1 MEKFKKIAK
10 IIILIILIIYVGL
23 TFINQQKTLNQY
35 SKNYEDLTSQIEK
48 QKEYN
53 EQLSKKKQDI
63 ESTDFIEDMAR
74 EKLDMY
80 LPNEKVTERQL
91 PDDHY

>member
-1 MEKFKKIAK
+1 MKKTKKIVKFTIIFIIAVY
-10 IIILIILIIYVGL
+10 IIL
-23 TFINQQKTLNQY
+23 TFSNQQRTLNQY
-35 SKNYEDLTSQIEK
+35 SKNYEELTSQIEE

-74 EKLDMY
+74 EKLDMC
-80 LPNEKVTERQL
+80 LPNEKIYIDTG
-91 PDDHY
+91 Y

>member
-1 MEKFKKIAK
+1 MKKTKKIVK
-10 IIILIILIIYVGL
+10 IIVILILVIYAIL

-35 SKNYEDLTSQIEK
+35 SKNYDDLTSQIEK

-53 EQLSKKKQDI
+53 EQLSKKKQEIQSDN
-63 ESTDFIEDMAR
+63 FIEDMAR

-80 LPNEKVTERQL
+80 LPNEKVYMDTG
-91 PDDHY
+91 Y

>member
-1 MEKFKKIAK
+1 MKKFKKIAK
-10 IIILIILIIYVGL
+10 FIILTILIIYVSL

-35 SKNYEDLTSQIEK
+35 TKNYEDLTSQIEK

-53 EQLSKKKQDI
+53 EQLSKKKEDI
-63 ESTDFIEDMAR
+63 ESNDFIEDMAR

-80 LPNEKVTERQL
+80 LPNERVYVDGEN
-91 PDDHY
+91 

>member
-1 MEKFKKIAK
+1 MKKFEKIAK

-80 LPNEKVTERQL
+80 LPNEKVYMDTG
-91 PDDHY
+91 Y

>member
-1 MEKFKKIAK
+1 MKKSKKIGK
-10 IIILIILIIYVGL
+10 IIVILILVIYAIL

-35 SKNYEDLTSQIEK
+35 SKNYDDFTSQIEK

-53 EQLSKKKQDI
+53 EQLSKKKQEIQSDN
-63 ESTDFIEDMAR
+63 FIEDMAR

-80 LPNEKVTERQL
+80 LPNEKVYMDTG
-91 PDDHY
+91 Y

>member
-35 SKNYEDLTSQIEK
+35 SKNYEDLTTQIEK

-80 LPNEKVTERQL
+80 LPNEKVYMDTG
-91 PDDHY
+91 Y

>member
-1 MEKFKKIAK
+1 MKKFKKIAK

-80 LPNEKVTERQL
+80 LPNEKIYIDTG
-91 PDDHY
+91 Y

>member
-1 MEKFKKIAK
+1 MKKSKKIVK
-10 IIILIILIIYVGL
+10 IIVILILVIYAIL

-35 SKNYEDLTSQIEK
+35 SKNYDDLTSQIEK

-53 EQLSKKKQDI
+53 EQLSKKKQEIQSDN
-63 ESTDFIEDMAR
+63 FIEDMAR

-80 LPNEKVTERQL
+80 LPNEKVYMDTV
-91 PDDHY
+91 Y

>member
-1 MEKFKKIAK
+1 MKKFKKLAK
-10 IIILIILIIYVGL
+10 FIILTILIIYVSL

-35 SKNYEDLTSQIEK
+35 TKNYEDLTSQIEK

-53 EQLSKKKQDI
+53 EQLSKKKEDI
-63 ESTDFIEDMAR
+63 ESNDFIEDMAR

-80 LPNEKVTERQL
+80 LPNEKVYMDTG
-91 PDDHY
+91 Y

>member
-1 MEKFKKIAK
+1 MKKTKKIVK
-10 IIILIILIIYVGL
+10 FIIIFIIAVYIIL
-23 TFINQQKTLNQY
+23 TFSNQQRTLNQY
-35 SKNYEDLTSQIEK
+35 SKNYEELTSQIEE

-80 LPNEKVTERQL
+80 LPNEKIYIDTG
-91 PDDHY
+91 Y

>member
-1 MEKFKKIAK
+1 MKKFKKIAK
-10 IIILIILIIYVGL
+10 FIILTILIIYVSL

-53 EQLSKKKQDI
+53 EQLSKKKEDI
-63 ESTDFIEDMAR
+63 ESNDFIEDMAR

-80 LPNEKVTERQL
+80 LPNEKVYMDTG
-91 PDDHY
+91 Y

>member
-1 MEKFKKIAK
+1 MKKSNKIVK
-10 IIILIILIIYVGL
+10 IIVILILVIYAIL

-35 SKNYEDLTSQIEK
+35 SKNYDDLTSQIEK

-53 EQLSKKKQDI
+53 EQLSKKKQEIQSDN
-63 ESTDFIEDMAR
+63 FIEDMAR

-80 LPNEKVTERQL
+80 LPNEKVYMDTG
-91 PDDHY
+91 Y

>member
-1 MEKFKKIAK
+1 MKKFKNIAK

-80 LPNEKVTERQL
+80 LPNEKVYMDTG
-91 PDDHY
+91 Y

>member
-1 MEKFKKIAK
+1 MKKTKKIVKFTIIFIIAVY
-10 IIILIILIIYVGL
+10 IIL
-23 TFINQQKTLNQY
+23 TFSNQQRTLNQY
-35 SKNYEDLTSQIEK
+35 SKNYEELTSQIEE

-80 LPNEKVTERQL
+80 LPNEKVYMDTG
-91 PDDHY
+91 Y

>member
-1 MEKFKKIAK
+1 MKKFKKIAK

-74 EKLDMY
+74 EKLGICLMRRYIWIQDIN
-80 LPNEKVTERQL
+80 L
-91 PDDHY
+91 

>member
-1 MEKFKKIAK
+1 MKKTKKIVKFTIIFIIAVY
-10 IIILIILIIYVGL
+10 IIL
-23 TFINQQKTLNQY
+23 TFSNQQRTLNQY
-35 SKNYEDLTSQIEK
+35 SKNYEELTSQIEE

-80 LPNEKVTERQL
+80 LPNEKIYIDTG
-91 PDDHY
+91 Y

>member
-1 MEKFKKIAK
+1 MKKFKRIAK

-80 LPNEKVTERQL
+80 LPNEKVYMDTV
-91 PDDHY
+91 Y

>member
-1 MEKFKKIAK
+1 MKKFKKIAK
-10 IIILIILIIYVGL
+10 FIILTILIIYVSL

-35 SKNYEDLTSQIEK
+35 TKNYEDLTSQIEK

-80 LPNEKVTERQL
+80 LPNEKIYIDTG
-91 PDDHY
+91 Y

>member
-1 MEKFKKIAK
+1 MKKFKKIAK

-23 TFINQQKTLNQY
+23 TFIKQQKTLNQY

-80 LPNEKVTERQL
+80 LPNEKVYMDTG
-91 PDDHY
+91 Y

>member
-1 MEKFKKIAK
+1 MKKSKKIVK
-10 IIILIILIIYVGL
+10 IIVILILVIYAIL

-35 SKNYEDLTSQIEK
+35 SKNYDDLTSQIEK

-53 EQLSKKKQDI
+53 EQLSKKKQEIQSDN
-63 ESTDFIEDMAR
+63 FIEDLAR

-80 LPNEKVTERQL
+80 LPNEKVYMDTG
-91 PDDHY
+91 Y

>member
-1 MEKFKKIAK
+1 MKKFKKIAK
-10 IIILIILIIYVGL
+10 FIILTILIIYVSL

-35 SKNYEDLTSQIEK
+35 TKNYEDLTSQIEK

-53 EQLSKKKQDI
+53 EQLSKKKEDI
-63 ESTDFIEDMAR
+63 ETNDFIEDMAR

-80 LPNEKVTERQL
+80 LPNEKVYMDTG
-91 PDDHY
+91 Y

>member
-1 MEKFKKIAK
+1 MKKSKKIVE
-10 IIILIILIIYVGL
+10 IIVILILVIYAIL

-35 SKNYEDLTSQIEK
+35 SKNYDDLTSQIEK

-53 EQLSKKKQDI
+53 EQLSKKKQEIQSDN
-63 ESTDFIEDMAR
+63 FIEDMAR

-80 LPNEKVTERQL
+80 LPNEKVYMDTG
-91 PDDHY
+91 Y

>member
-1 MEKFKKIAK
+1 MKKFKKIAK
-10 IIILIILIIYVGL
+10 FIILTILIIYVSL

-35 SKNYEDLTSQIEK
+35 TKNYEDLTSQIEK

-53 EQLSKKKQDI
+53 EQLSKKKEDI
-63 ESTDFIEDMAR
+63 ESNDFIEDMAR

-80 LPNEKVTERQL
+80 LPNEKVYT
-91 PDDHY
+91 DTGY